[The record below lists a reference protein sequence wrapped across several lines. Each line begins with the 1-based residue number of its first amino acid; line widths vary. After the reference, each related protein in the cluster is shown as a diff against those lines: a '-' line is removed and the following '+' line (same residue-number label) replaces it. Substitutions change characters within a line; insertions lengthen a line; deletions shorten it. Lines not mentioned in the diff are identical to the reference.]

1 MKENL
6 CKIIEYLNENINEKI
21 SINNLSKKFNYDRFY
36 LMHLFKKQFNITIID
51 YLNKIRIYNSLN
63 DLKKESSIL
72 NVALNNGFISQEY
85 YTETFKNILGIN
97 PSQYR
102 SILKNDKNNYNTNE
116 IINKIIAIQEIKKEI
131 NQFYTL
137 NKKIEA
143 ISLKLKS
150 KK

>member
-6 CKIIEYLNENINEKI
+6 CRIIEYLNKNINEKI
-21 SINNLSKKFNYDRFY
+21 SIDDLSKKFNYDRFY

-63 DLKKESSIL
+63 DLKKEKSIL

-102 SILKNDKNNYNTNE
+102 SILKNNKSNYNTNE
-116 IINKIIAIQEIKKEI
+116 IINKLIAIQELKEKI
-131 NQFYTL
+131 NQFCIL
-137 NKKIEA
+137 NKKVEA
-143 ISLKLKS
+143 ISLKLK
-150 KK
+150 